1 MSFFLGID
9 SSTQSLSALLICTQ
23 SGEVIIEESINF
35 GSEFPDSGM
44 ASGFLPGRL
53 GGEVHADPL
62 VWLKALDLVF
72 VRLKERGAPL
82 SEIVALSGSG
92 QQHGSVYLK
101 SGFDEALSRLQTG
114 ASLSEQIEPLL
125 TRPISPIWM
134 DTSTGAQCAEIAA
147 SIGGDIQVCYRS
159 GSIAIERF
167 TGPQIRKFAQN
178 EPEAYRETGVIHL
191 VSSFLAS
198 VLAGKCVAIDTG
210 DGAGMN
216 LMNLA
221 EADWDSELLAATAEG
236 LRAKLPPIA
245 SASATAGRVSSYFS
259 EKYGLNPNCEVV
271 LWSGD
276 NPCSLVGMGAARP
289 GRLVISLGTSDTL
302 FAAMPQPLTDPR
314 GYGHVFGNPLGGYMS
329 LICFRNGSLAREQ
342 VKMRHQLSW
351 NDFDSEGLARTSPG
365 NGGRVILPFASP
377 EITPRVDSND
387 FVTIGWDEPPTSD
400 EWVRGVL
407 EGQFMNMKLHSDWL
421 GVETAEIL
429 ITGGAS
435 ENDGIAQIVADVFG
449 KKVRRLSVSGSAGLG
464 AAIRAA
470 CSKGLDLNHLEKVF
484 SGPEKGRDVRP
495 HLENTLIYNKLGKV
509 FIAALEKR
517 FKLSYHQAKR

>member
-1 MSFFLGID
+1 
-9 SSTQSLSALLICTQ
+9 
-23 SGEVIIEESINF
+23 
-35 GSEFPDSGM
+35 
-44 ASGFLPGRL
+44 
-53 GGEVHADPL
+53 
-62 VWLKALDLVF
+62 
-72 VRLKERGAPL
+72 
-82 SEIVALSGSG
+82 
-92 QQHGSVYLK
+92 
-101 SGFDEALSRLQTG
+101 
-114 ASLSEQIEPLL
+114 
-125 TRPISPIWM
+125 
-134 DTSTGAQCAEIAA
+134 
-147 SIGGDIQVCYRS
+147 
-159 GSIAIERF
+159 
-167 TGPQIRKFAQN
+167 
-178 EPEAYRETGVIHL
+178 
-191 VSSFLAS
+191 
-198 VLAGKCVAIDTG
+198 
-210 DGAGMN
+210 
-216 LMNLA
+216 
-221 EADWDSELLAATAEG
+221 
-236 LRAKLPPIA
+236 
-245 SASATAGRVSSYFS
+245 
-259 EKYGLNPNCEVV
+259 
-271 LWSGD
+271 
-276 NPCSLVGMGAARP
+276 
-289 GRLVISLGTSDTL
+289 
-302 FAAMPQPLTDPR
+302 
-314 GYGHVFGNPLGGYMS
+314 MS

-351 NDFDSEGLARTSPG
+351 NDFDSEGLARTSPS

-517 FKLSYHQAKR
+517 FKLPYHQAKR